1 MQRFGEKLR
10 TLRKRRGMTLVAL
23 AHALGY
29 TNNGYLSLI
38 ENGKIKPR
46 VEFVVKV
53 ANLFQVSTDQLVRDE
68 LELEVP
74 GAGTEDKASDAASEP
89 EGPSPMS

>member
-10 TLRKRRGMTLVAL
+10 ILRKRRGMTLVEL

-29 TNNGYLSLI
+29 ANNGYLSLI

-53 ANLFQVSTDQLVRDE
+53 ANLFQVPTDQLVRDE
-68 LELEVP
+68 LELP
-74 GAGTEDKASDAASEP
+74 PAD
-89 EGPSPMS
+89 